1 MQNNRMVKKYNDKA
15 KCNELLAAHF
25 LQHLIYKDIELSVG
39 DCGKLP
45 DIHNIEKGLG
55 IEVVQTEID
64 SDLDKKYLIKKARGV
79 DSNYDS
85 VMKYAKERY
94 PNHNYTACNLNGKAS
109 GFISMNFLSR
119 TNELQESI
127 RKNLNKK
134 YKKLNAGNYDGVE
147 ENINLCIINVHRA
160 CGKAEL
166 DFVLNECRELNK
178 RHERKFRKIFVL
190 FRCFLAVIV
199 DDAIVDEITFDSDTF
214 DSIIEKCNRD
224 LEYHETK
231 I

>member
-1 MQNNRMVKKYNDKA
+1 MVKKYNEKA
-15 KCNELLAAHF
+15 KCHEFLAAYF
-25 LQHLIYKDIELSVG
+25 LRHYIFQDIELSVG
-39 DCGKLP
+39 DSGNLP
-45 DIHNIEKGLG
+45 DIHNIDKGVG
-55 IEVVQTEID
+55 IEVVQTEMD

-85 VMKYAKERY
+85 VMKYAKEIY

-134 YKKLNAGNYDGVE
+134 YIKLNAGYYDDIK
-147 ENINLCIINVHRA
+147 ENINLCIPNIHRA

-166 DFVLNECRELNK
+166 DFLLNECRELNK

-199 DDAIVDEITFDSDTF
+199 DGGIVNEITFDSDKF

-224 LEYHETK
+224 IEYHEIK